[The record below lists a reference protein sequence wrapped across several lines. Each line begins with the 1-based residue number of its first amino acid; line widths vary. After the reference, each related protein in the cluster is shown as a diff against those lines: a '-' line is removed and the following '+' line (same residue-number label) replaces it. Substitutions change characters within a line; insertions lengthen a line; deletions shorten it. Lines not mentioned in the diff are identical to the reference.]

1 MRIILTRPLEDAAP
15 LADKL
20 RKLGHVPI
28 ITPLLKIEARQNIS
42 VPPKQYQAICL
53 TSANAIR
60 VMGSIDAIEN
70 IPVFAVGQQS
80 EQMANDKGFVQVS
93 AHGGEVIGLHR
104 FLIGHLKPED
114 GPLLYLSGAET
125 SGDMQGRLQDS
136 GFVVDRI
143 ITYDAVKSSLAD
155 FTDEI
160 ESAEAVLLYSP
171 RTAKL
176 WATEIETLKLTY
188 VACRIKH
195 ICLSANVA
203 ANLPQSWPRAIAAA
217 PTESALLA
225 LLD

>member
-1 MRIILTRPLEDAAP
+1 MRIILTRPVEDAAP
-15 LADKL
+15 LAEKL
-20 RKLGHVPI
+20 QRLGHVAM
-28 ITPLLKIEARQNIS
+28 ITPLLRIEARPNVLI
-42 VPPKQYQAICL
+42 PPKRYQAICL

-60 VMGSIDAIEN
+60 VLASIDAIQKV
-70 IPVFAVGQQS
+70 PLFAVGQQS
-80 EQMANDKGFVQVS
+80 EQMAKDKGFAHVS
-93 AHGGEVIGLHR
+93 AHGGDVVGLHKY
-104 FLIGHLKPED
+104 LVGHLKPQD

-125 SGDMQGRLQDS
+125 SGDMQGLSQAS
-136 GFVVDRI
+136 GFEVDRI

-176 WATEIETLKLTY
+176 WASEIETLKLTH
-188 VACRIKH
+188 AASRIKH

-203 ANLPQSWPRAIAAA
+203 ANLPQSWLRAVAAT